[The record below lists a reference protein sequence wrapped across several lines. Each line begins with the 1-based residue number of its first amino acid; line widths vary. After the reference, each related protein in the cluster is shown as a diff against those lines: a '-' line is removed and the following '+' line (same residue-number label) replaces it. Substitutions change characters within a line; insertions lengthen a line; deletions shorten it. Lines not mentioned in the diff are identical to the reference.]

1 LYKQLLFEQV
11 QIRIALFKMKKI
23 VLGFIAVVAS
33 LQLYSQKVIQ
43 LEDCRQ
49 MALTH
54 NKSLQMA
61 QESVNAARELKKSA
75 FTQFLP
81 NFSANGTYTWNQKN
95 LSLLSGDAMLP
106 VGTKMADGSFG
117 FTADQISNKW
127 TLINGQAVPLDA
139 TNTPFNPKT
148 SPDKIQWKGYALLP
162 KESMEFD
169 IKNVFAGTIGFIQ
182 PLFMGGKIRELYHMA
197 GYSENLAIAQHENKV
212 TELLLEVDEAYW
224 RVVSIENKVNLA
236 KEYRNLIAQ
245 LDTNVSAMMEE
256 GVATKSERLKVKVKL
271 NEADITLTK
280 AEDGLNLSKMALNQL
295 CGIPLDENYTL
306 GDQELEIE
314 TVTQLVPADQAIL
327 NRPEIKALTQVE
339 NMAKSNEKI
348 MLSRFMPNIGLTG
361 NYLISNPNSFDGFK
375 NEFGGMFTVGIVA
388 NIPLF
393 HFGDKFHTLNA
404 AKSQHRIATLQ
415 LEETKEKMQLQIRQ
429 NSYKVSE
436 SLKKKVSTQHNINQA
451 VENLRYATEGFKE
464 GVITSTDLMG
474 AQTAWLSA
482 KSENIDANIDSK
494 LCNLYLAK
502 SLGTLNAPV
511 LKNQTIKK

>member
-1 LYKQLLFEQV
+1 
-11 QIRIALFKMKKI
+11 MKKI
-23 VLGFIAVVAS
+23 VLGLVAIVAT
-33 LQLYSQKVIQ
+33 LQLYSQKLIQ

-49 MALTH
+49 MALSH
-54 NKSLQMA
+54 NKSLLMM
-61 QESVNAARELKKSA
+61 QESVNAARELKKAA

-106 VGTKMADGSFG
+106 IGSKMADGSFG
-117 FTADQISNKW
+117 FTADQVSNKW
-127 TLINGQAVPLDA
+127 TLINGQPVPLDA
-139 TNTPFNPKT
+139 NNTPFNPKT

-169 IKNVFAGTIGFIQ
+169 IKNVFAGTIGFMQ
-182 PLFMGGKIRELYHMA
+182 PVFMGGKIRELYHLA
-197 GYSENLAIAQHENKV
+197 GYSENLALAQQENKV
-212 TELLLEVDEAYW
+212 SELLLEVDEAYW
-224 RVVSIENKVNLA
+224 RVVSLENKVNLA
-236 KEYRNLIAQ
+236 REYRNLIAQ

-256 GVATKSERLKVKVKL
+256 GVATKSEGLKVKVKL

-295 CGIPLDENYTL
+295 CGIPLEETYTL
-306 GDQELEIE
+306 GDQELATE
-314 TVTQLVPADQAIL
+314 TETKLIPVDQAII

-375 NEFGGMFTVGIVA
+375 NEFGGMFTIGIVA
-388 NIPLF
+388 NVPLF

-436 SLKKKVSTQHNINQA
+436 SLKKKVSTQHNIDQA
-451 VENLRYATEGFKE
+451 EENLRYATEGFKE
-464 GVITSTDLMG
+464 GVITSTDLLG

-502 SLGTLNAPV
+502 SLGTLNAPT
-511 LKNQTIKK
+511 LKN